1 VEPQPFNIK
10 LLGLNKLQAKDR
22 KKVVK
27 FQEQVSELRRAITS
41 ASGVLN
47 ELSKRHDL
55 IKVAL
60 NDAPKADYQLKK
72 DINAI
77 EKNIKD
83 IERRLY
89 GDRSLS
95 KREFEQAP
103 SCYSRIGSIVYG
115 LWRSTSAPTNTQKE
129 QYEIAAEEFGP
140 ILDDIKQLK
149 KDIEAV
155 EQALE
160 KAGAPW
166 TPGRLPDWK

>member
-1 VEPQPFNIK
+1 
-10 LLGLNKLQAKDR
+10 
-22 KKVVK
+22 
-27 FQEQVSELRRAITS
+27 
-41 ASGVLN
+41 VLN
-47 ELSKRHDL
+47 ELSKRHEL

-60 NDAPKADYQLKK
+60 NDAPKADYKLK
-72 DINAI
+72 DDMNAI
-77 EKNIKD
+77 GGNIND
-83 IERRLY
+83 IKRRLY

-115 LWRSTSAPTNTQKE
+115 LWRSTSAPTTTQKE
-129 QYEIAAEEFGP
+129 QYAIAAEEFGP
-140 ILDDIKQLK
+140 ILDDIKQLRQ
-149 KDIEAV
+149 DIEAV